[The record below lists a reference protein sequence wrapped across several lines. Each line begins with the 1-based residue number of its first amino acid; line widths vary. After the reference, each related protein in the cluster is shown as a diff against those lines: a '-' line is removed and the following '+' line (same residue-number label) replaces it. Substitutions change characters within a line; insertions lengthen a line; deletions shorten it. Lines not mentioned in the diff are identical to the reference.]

1 MQDRAMQKW
10 AKQLRNCR
18 HWTRDQARDALQ
30 KQRASGEGI
39 TVFARRMGFV
49 PQRLFWWQGR
59 LRLPS
64 AHPEP
69 AIQSFVPVVV
79 RADPSDRRGRISVEL
94 GGGVRVDVHEVDA
107 STAGWV
113 ALLVSARGQS

>member
-1 MQDRAMQKW
+1 MQERAMQKW
-10 AKQLRNCR
+10 AEQLRSSR
-18 HWTRDQARDALQ
+18 YWTRDQAREVLE
-30 KQRASGEGI
+30 KQRASGDGI

-49 PQRLFWWQGR
+49 PQRLFWWQSR

-64 AHPEP
+64 HSSDAAP
-69 AIQSFVPVVV
+69 QSFVPVVV
-79 RADPSDRRGRISVEL
+79 RGESADRRGRISVAM

-113 ALLVSARGQS
+113 ALLLSARGQS